1 MSRLSKARDAA
12 LIPAVI
18 RGASAIVSDS
28 DFTAG
33 LVQAWVN
40 KPLRMKTMPMGP
52 GLLDLETIRI
62 ERRSERSEVTLL
74 SVGRLVARKGH
85 SEVLRAIAIL
95 SKKFM
100 ELRYVVVGDG
110 PQKAA
115 LEKQAG
121 QLGLDDHLPSLRE
134 VEGFGIV
141 YLEASAFGLPVV
153 ATRSGGIPEAVLHDH
168 TGLLVDPSD
177 PEDLTIKLQR
187 LISDPDLR
195 LRLGRDGRKRVLTE
209 MNWDRSVE
217 MVMQL
222 QRSVLAERR

>member
-1 MSRLSKARDAA
+1 ML
-12 LIPAVI
+12 
-18 RGASAIVSDS
+18 
-28 DFTAG
+28 
-33 LVQAWVN
+33 
-40 KPLRMKTMPMGP
+40 MGP

-110 PQKAA
+110 PEKAA
-115 LEKQAG
+115 LEKQVG
-121 QLGLDDHLPSLRE
+121 QQLGLDDQVSFVGEVDDASLANWYRRADLFVMPSQHLPSLRE